1 MPSARLAPPTLP
13 VPPALGPL
21 APHLYAP
28 TAERALRAKR
38 RLLSA
43 AQQVVPHRHPWAQLA
58 FSADGLTRLTAE
70 DGTYLVPPSR
80 ALWIPPGVE
89 HAVTV
94 LETATM
100 VTLYLHQAEGVC
112 GPWLPGEA
120 AAALP
125 AGADSPWRR
134 CRVLEVSDLL
144 RAAALQLD
152 ERPDDAA
159 GLDAAAQAR
168 EGLLAALVRD
178 ELRRARPVRLGIPLP
193 QDKRLRALCEAVIA
207 EPARQATLDDWARG
221 VGASPRTLA
230 RLFRDELATSFGRW
244 REQVLLAQALA
255 WSARGRPVAW
265 IAGELGYASPS
276 AFSAMV
282 RRTAG
287 QPPTRLFA
295 PAAAATV
302 AAARGTGGGGAG
314 GVSGGGVLPDAALPR
329 GLRVPA

>member
-1 MPSARLAPPTLP
+1 MPAASPPSTAAPAALAPLS
-13 VPPALGPL
+13 
-21 APHLYAP
+21 PHLYAP
-28 TAERALRAKR
+28 TGQRPLRAKR
-38 RLLSA
+38 RRLSA
-43 AQQVVPHRHPWAQLA
+43 AQRVVPHRHDWAQLA

-94 LETATM
+94 LEQATI
-100 VTLYLHQAEGVC
+100 VTLYLHQGDGRC
-112 GPWLPGEA
+112 GPWLPGERA
-120 AAALP
+120 AP
-125 AGADSPWRR
+125 AEADDGAWRR

-152 ERPDDAA
+152 ERPDDAF
-159 GLDAAAQAR
+159 GPDAAARQR
-168 EGLLAALVRD
+168 EALLAAVVCD
-178 ELRRARPVRLGIPLP
+178 ELRRAPPVRLGMPLP
-193 QDKRLRALCEAVIA
+193 RDKRLRALCEAVIA
-207 EPARQATLDDWARG
+207 EPARHATLDGWARG
-221 VGASPRTLA
+221 VGASPRTVA

-295 PAAAATV
+295 APAGAAAA
-302 AAARGTGGGGAG
+302 R
-314 GVSGGGVLPDAALPR
+314 
-329 GLRVPA
+329 

>member
-1 MPSARLAPPTLP
+1 MPPARLSAE
-13 VPPALGPL
+13 ALAPL
-21 APHLYAP
+21 APHLFAP
-28 TAERALRAKR
+28 TEARPLRAKR

-43 AQQVVPHRHPWAQLA
+43 AQQVVPHRHAWAQLA

-100 VTLYLHQAEGVC
+100 VTLYLQQPEGVC
-112 GPWLPGEA
+112 GPWLPGE
-120 AAALP
+120 
-125 AGADSPWRR
+125 GAFARDAEADQTWRR

-152 ERPDDAA
+152 ERSDDDVL
-159 GLDAAAQAR
+159 LDPPAR
-168 EGLLAALVRD
+168 GREALLAAVVRD

-207 EPARQATLDDWARG
+207 EPARHATLDGWAHG

-230 RLFRDELATSFGRW
+230 RLFRQELCTSFGRW

-255 WSARGRPVAW
+255 WAARGRPVAW

-282 RRTAG
+282 RRTVG

-295 PAAAATV
+295 
-302 AAARGTGGGGAG
+302 GA
-314 GVSGGGVLPDAALPR
+314 V
-329 GLRVPA
+329 